1 MAKIYWF
8 TGKPGVGKSVLA
20 NMLTDFLSTE
30 KRNWRSKVFL
40 LDSEYFRQFNLD
52 YRVETEM
59 AQTIAYYIHQSGCD
73 VVVSIVSPHKNLR
86 EEFKNKLGE
95 NIIEFYINSK
105 KSDLVKFDGYE
116 IPTENFFEIDTTKGN
131 SINSFNRIIHFLGK

>member
-1 MAKIYWF
+1 
-8 TGKPGVGKSVLA
+8 
-20 NMLTDFLSTE
+20 
-30 KRNWRSKVFL
+30 
-40 LDSEYFRQFNLD
+40 
-52 YRVETEM
+52 M